1 MRFRNQLLFL
11 VLSVL
16 IPALMA
22 SALAVWYVYDKQ
34 RKAQDE
40 NIAEAARSFA
50 LLVENEFRIKEETL
64 KTLAQS
70 PLLARGS
77 MAEFHTHAKAIA
89 PSLESNIV
97 LMDETSRQL
106 LNTRRPFGAELPA
119 SSSSNV
125 LELRKKLGQETTVV
139 SDIFMAQ
146 LAKRLEYTIQVPI
159 PQHAGQRLYLSMA
172 SNASSLQKIINNQ
185 KLPSSWV
192 ITIVDRNGT
201 IAARSRNPEKHVGQR
216 ASGYMQRLLKDSR
229 EGIYESVTL
238 DGIPVK
244 AFYSRVPNADWSIL
258 ISIPKAEIHQ
268 LPMRA
273 AAFLAGMFILFMVL
287 AAIAAQWFARRVAKS
302 IDQLDQTAQDLG
314 EGKDVVYFPQ
324 SVKEIDTVGM
334 HIAEASKKILHT
346 TSELQRRLAIESR
359 HANLLGKVADA
370 SKTLNM
376 ALSASDLS
384 QILVEEVRHI
394 LGVHQAVI
402 SLTVGDNWSQAI
414 NAVSLSEKYAGYQA
428 YAAQT
433 DGSGIYAE
441 VCRTNRTMRFTQEE
455 LENHPAWKAF
465 GSHAGQHPPMR
476 GWLAVPLIGHDGRNL
491 GLIQASD
498 KYRGEFT
505 AEDQAI
511 LTQLAAIAATG
522 FENASLYASLQ
533 EQDRR
538 KDEFLAMLAHE
549 LRNPLAPISA
559 AAELMELVP
568 LGREEIKQTSEI
580 ILRQVRHMTGL
591 VDDLLDVSRVTRGL
605 ITLNKTQVDLKLIVK
620 DAVEQVQHLVESRS
634 HQLTISMPEESIS
647 VLGDHK
653 RLVQILANLLNN
665 AAKYTQEHGA
675 IQIAFEA
682 RDDQV
687 SIIVSDNGTGIPA
700 DLQSYIFDLFSQAER
715 SSDRSQGGLG
725 IGLALVKSLVAL
737 HGGAVT
743 CHSEGKGEGSRFTVT
758 LPRVPQSFDIKSDQQ
773 ARLETYVAKNG
784 LSFLVVDDNAD
795 AANMMAQFL
804 KAVGHK
810 VMVEHSSAQAL
821 ERVKVQRPDV
831 CILDIGLP
839 EIDGNELARRLRQ
852 QADGAQAVLIAVTGY
867 GQQQDKQ
874 NAIASGF
881 DYHMVKP
888 VSADKLLELVYRHLA
903 TRNN

>member
-1 MRFRNQLLFL
+1 MRFRNQLLIL

-34 RKAQDE
+34 RKAQEE
-40 NIAEAARSFA
+40 NVTEAARSFA
-50 LLVENEFRIKEETL
+50 LLVENEFRIKEQTL

-70 PLLARGS
+70 PSLARGD
-77 MAEFHTHAKAIA
+77 MADFHVHAKTIA
-89 PSLESNIV
+89 PNLESNIV
-97 LMDETSRQL
+97 LMDENSRQL
-106 LNTRRPFGAELPA
+106 LNTRKPFGTALPA

-125 LELRKKLGQETTVV
+125 LELRKKLGQESTVI

-146 LAKRLEYTIQVPI
+146 LAKRLEYTIQVPLAQN
-159 PQHAGQRLYLSMA
+159 PGQRRYLSMA
-172 SNASSLQKIINNQ
+172 TNASSLQKIIQNQ
-185 KLPSSWV
+185 KFPASWV
-192 ITIVDRNGT
+192 ITVVDRNGT
-201 IAARSRNPEKHVGQR
+201 IAARSRNPEKYVGKS
-216 ASGYMQRLLKDSR
+216 ASPYMQRLLRDSR

-244 AFYSRVPNADWSIL
+244 AFYSRVPNADWSVL
-258 ISIPKAEIHQ
+258 ISIPKSEIRQ
-268 LPMRA
+268 LPVRA
-273 AAFLAGMFILFMVL
+273 AAFLAGIFILFMAL
-287 AAIAAQWFARRVAKS
+287 AALAAQWFARRVSKS
-302 IDQLDQTAQDLG
+302 IDQLDRTARDLG
-314 EGKDVVYFPQ
+314 EGKDIVYLPQ
-324 SVKEIDTVGM
+324 GVKEIDTVGM
-334 HIAEASKKILHT
+334 HISEASKKILHT

-359 HANLLGKVADA
+359 HATLLSKVADA

-384 QILVEEVRHI
+384 YILVEEVRHI
-394 LGVHQAVI
+394 LGAHQAVI
-402 SLTVGDNWSQAI
+402 SLTVGGNWSQSI
-414 NAVSLSEKYAGYQA
+414 NAVSLSEKYAAYQA
-428 YAAQT
+428 YNART
-433 DGSGIYAE
+433 DGTGIYAE
-441 VCRTNRTMRFTQEE
+441 VCRTNRAMRFTQEE

-465 GSHAGQHPPMR
+465 GIHASQHPPMR
-476 GWLAVPLIGHDGRNL
+476 GWLAVPLIGHDGQNL
-491 GLIQASD
+491 GLIQVSD
-498 KYRGEFT
+498 KYHGEFT
-505 AEDQAI
+505 AEDQAV
-511 LTQLAAIAATG
+511 LTQLAAIASTG

-568 LGREEIKQTSEI
+568 FDREEIRQTSEI

-605 ITLNKTQVDLKLIVK
+605 ITLNKTPVDLKLIVN
-620 DAVEQVQHLVESRS
+620 DAVEQVRHLIDARS
-634 HQLTISMPEESIS
+634 HQLSIAMS
-647 VLGDHK
+647 QEGIFVLGDHK

-675 IQIAFEA
+675 IGIKIDSKESL
-682 RDDQV
+682 V
-687 SIIVSDNGTGIPA
+687 SITVSDNGTGIPA

-725 IGLALVKSLVAL
+725 IGLALVRSLVEL
-737 HGGAVT
+737 HGGTVT
-743 CHSEGKGEGSRFTVT
+743 CHSEGKGKGSLFTVT
-758 LPRVPQSFDIKSDQQ
+758 LPRSIAKDPVRAAQM
-773 ARLETYVAKNG
+773 ETSAVKNS
-784 LSFLVVDDNAD
+784 LSILVVDDNAD
-795 AANMMAQFL
+795 AANMLARFL
-804 KAVGHK
+804 QAVGHK

-821 ERVKVQRPDV
+821 ERVKVQSPDV

-839 EIDGNELARRLRQ
+839 EIDGNELAKKLRQ
-852 QADGAQAVLIAVTGY
+852 QPESAQAVLIAVTGY

-881 DYHMVKP
+881 DYHLVKP
-888 VSADKLLELVYRHLA
+888 VSTEKLLELVYQHLA
-903 TRNN
+903 SRNDPK